1 MQRKEENLSCSFMV
15 GGKEVGWP
23 RSAGRA
29 VFCSWGGGRG
39 RGGLG
44 GGFFF
49 PLSE

>member
-29 VFCSWGGGRG
+29 GFCSWGGGA
-39 RGGLG
+39 GGECWG
-44 GGFFF
+44 VVFFF
-49 PLSE
+49 PLSK